1 MTAPAARLYNGAEKK
16 GGGLMEE
23 TRAALVTG
31 GSRGIG
37 RGIALTLA
45 RRGYDIALTY
55 HTNEADALS
64 ARQAIVEMGRRC
76 FVFQAEMEDLPG
88 AAALPDRAREA
99 LGRLDAVVCNAARD
113 RRFSILNVTAEEM
126 AGMTAQL
133 YSAQM
138 LCAGAAARHMVRDKN
153 AGSILFITSIHGQMN
168 CTSDFLYGGM
178 KAAIERSCRSLALE
192 LSPYRIRVNCI
203 APGAVNVRGVPDSA
217 LKYPYSDIVPLGR
230 RGTEEDI
237 AEAAAFLLSDGASY
251 ITGETLRVDG
261 GLAFPGVPEG
271 WAPPNPVDRGFVRKS
286 YERLMNGE
294 EEENKHE

>member
-1 MTAPAARLYNGAEKK
+1 
-16 GGGLMEE
+16 
-23 TRAALVTG
+23 
-31 GSRGIG
+31 
-37 RGIALTLA
+37 
-45 RRGYDIALTY
+45 
-55 HTNEADALS
+55 
-64 ARQAIVEMGRRC
+64 MGRRC

-178 KAAIERSCRSLALE
+178 KAAIERSCKSLALE
-192 LSPYRIRVNCI
+192 LSPYRIRANCV
-203 APGAVNVRGVPDSA
+203 APGAINVRHRDDSQ
-217 LKYPYSDIVPLGR
+217 LKYPYAEMVPLGR
-230 RGTEEDI
+230 WGVEADI
-237 AEAAAFLLSDGASY
+237 AHAAAFLLSDEAFY

-261 GLAFPGVPEG
+261 GFALPGLPEG
-271 WAPPNPVDRGFVRKS
+271 WAQAYPVDTGFVKRSYDEMMNDEGGKS
-286 YERLMNGE
+286 
-294 EEENKHE
+294 HV